1 MDTHTHTCGL
11 DSHNTS
17 PIARLQ
23 LLFGFVCNSLF
34 VTLLSRVPPLNFWML
49 ATEQA
54 GVLLQALQPPLI
66 KIVPQ
71 SAHQQVH
78 TCTCLPMPTHHSPCL
93 SCLGHPELY
102 SLPWVMLAK
111 GFNLIHQSL
120 NESATWWIQGMFL
133 LKELMED
140 LVLRKE
146 TAGPRGQGDMSEILI
161 SERSRGRKG
170 RLVS

>member
-1 MDTHTHTCGL
+1 
-11 DSHNTS
+11 
-17 PIARLQ
+17 
-23 LLFGFVCNSLF
+23 
-34 VTLLSRVPPLNFWML
+34 
-49 ATEQA
+49 
-54 GVLLQALQPPLI
+54 
-66 KIVPQ
+66 
-71 SAHQQVH
+71 
-78 TCTCLPMPTHHSPCL
+78 
-93 SCLGHPELY
+93 
-102 SLPWVMLAK
+102 MLAK